1 MLIINRTLTG
11 MYGVESLNVGF
22 EFNDINSTLFVE
34 QPNNYKLYDKYGNI
48 SEVFIGEGA
57 VFTSSSV
64 LLELKVYSG
73 FEDIIQILV
82 DGSSVVLPFSL
93 EESVVSNIRY
103 KYYKIRGF
111 NNYCLYL
118 ANTSS
123 AAKEIKIQTNYLHI
137 NGNTIFNKE
146 SAQLVSKSSTAV
158 IDTTLNPYAR
168 PYTDQQFISDVDKET
183 INRDLITTTIDN
195 AYTVFNLDGI

>member
-11 MYGVESLNVGF
+11 MYGVESLNIGF

-34 QPNNYKLYDKYGNI
+34 QAGNYKLYDKYGNI
-48 SEVFIGEGA
+48 SEVFVGVSG
-57 VFTSSSV
+57 VFTSNSV

-73 FEDIIQILV
+73 FEESIIILV
-82 DGSSVVLPFSL
+82 DDASVILPFSL
-93 EESVVSNIRY
+93 EENVVSGIRY

-118 ANTSS
+118 ANVSS
-123 AAKEIKIQTNYLHI
+123 TTKEIKMQTNYLHI

-146 SAQLVSKSSTAV
+146 SAQLVSKSSTTV
-158 IDTTLNPYAR
+158 VDTTLNPYAR
-168 PYTDQQFISDVDKET
+168 PYVDQQFISDVDKET

-195 AYTVFNLDGI
+195 AYTIFNLDGI

>member
-34 QPNNYKLYDKYGNI
+34 QPDNYKLYDKYGNI
-48 SEVFIGEGA
+48 SEVFIGDSG
-57 VFTSSSV
+57 VFTSSAV

-73 FEDIIQILV
+73 FEDNIQILV
-82 DGSSVVLPFSL
+82 DNVTVILPFSL

-118 ANTSS
+118 SNISS

-146 SAQLVSKSSTAV
+146 SAQLVSKSSVTIV
-158 IDTTLNPYAR
+158 DTTLNPYAR
-168 PYTDQQFISDVDKET
+168 PYVDQQFISDVDKET
-183 INRDLITTTIDN
+183 INYDVITTTVDN

>member
-34 QPNNYKLYDKYGNI
+34 QAGNYKLYDKYGNI
-48 SEVFIGEGA
+48 SEVFVGESG
-57 VFTSSSV
+57 VFTSSSI
-64 LLELKVYSG
+64 LLELKVYAG
-73 FEDIIQILV
+73 FEDNIQILV
-82 DGSSVVLPFSL
+82 YDSSVILPFSL

-118 ANTSS
+118 SNISS
-123 AAKEIKIQTNYLHI
+123 VTKEIKIQTNYLHI

-146 SAQLVSKSSTAV
+146 SAQLVSKSSVTIV
-158 IDTTLNPYAR
+158 DTTLNPYAR
-168 PYTDQQFISDVDKET
+168 PYVDQQFISDVDKET